1 MHELGVLLQAV
12 KTASSAA
19 QKNNI
24 TQVKH
29 MTLEVGEDSTFV
41 PVFFEKLWPVA
52 IENFPV
58 MHGAKLKIETA
69 PGEKLLIKDIGY

>member
-12 KTASSAA
+12 KTASTAA

-24 TQVKH
+24 VKIKH
-29 MTLEVGEDSTFV
+29 MTLAVGEDSTFV
-41 PVFFEKLWPVA
+41 PAFFEKLWPVA

-58 MHGAKLKIETA
+58 MSGAELKIEMN
-69 PGEKLLIKDIGY
+69 PGSGLIIKEIGY

>member
-24 TQVKH
+24 TRVKH

-52 IENFPV
+52 IENFPI
-58 MHGAKLKIETA
+58 MRGAELKIETA

>member
-24 TQVKH
+24 PRVKH

-41 PVFFEKLWPVA
+41 PAFFEKLWPVA
-52 IENFPV
+52 VEKFPV
-58 MHGAKLKIETA
+58 MADARLRIVMA
-69 PGEKLLIKDIGY
+69 PGSGLIIKEIGY

>member
-24 TQVKH
+24 TRVKH